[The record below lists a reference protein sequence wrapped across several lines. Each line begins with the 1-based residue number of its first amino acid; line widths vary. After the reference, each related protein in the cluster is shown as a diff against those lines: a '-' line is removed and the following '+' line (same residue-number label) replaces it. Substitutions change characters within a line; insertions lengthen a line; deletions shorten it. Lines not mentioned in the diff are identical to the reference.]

1 MKINRLAKRIMRSI
15 VPVFL
20 LAVMP
25 GNDSLAAPN
34 KPIRVLSTIKPIQ
47 LIVKQIGGD
56 HIKTSQLI
64 PNNASPHFYSLTPSA
79 IRKIKQAD
87 IIFRIGDNM
96 EIMLDPVFESLDT
109 RTRLVSLE
117 DQANIHHLTLS
128 EEHQHAHHHV
138 VPHAHEQ
145 DGHEED
151 HSDNQEN
158 QEEHQHKAYDP
169 HIWTSPYNAIAMAT
183 SIATTLGKLDPDN
196 APAYQS
202 NLENF
207 KRRIQS
213 ISQTLKKKLT
223 PLKSKPYI
231 VFHPSW
237 QYFAH
242 TFGLHQASVV
252 SLQES
257 ITPGIKN
264 LLQVRQ
270 KISTQNIH
278 CLFYGPEISQ
288 QRIQTLSE
296 KLDMN
301 KTYIDVLGS
310 TEKTYADW
318 LEKMGKQVESCLKF
332 RK

>member
-1 MKINRLAKRIMRSI
+1 MKVNRLAKRIMRSI

-25 GNDSLAAPN
+25 GNHSLAAQN
-34 KPIRVLSTIKPIQ
+34 RPIKVLSTIKPIQ
-47 LIVKQIGGD
+47 MLVKQIGGE
-56 HIKTSQLI
+56 HVKTSLLI
-64 PNNASPHFYSLTPSA
+64 PDNASPHFYSLTPSA

-87 IIFRIGDNM
+87 IIFRIGDTM
-96 EIMLDPVFESLDT
+96 EIMLNPVFESLHT
-109 RTRLVSLE
+109 RTRLVNLE

-128 EEHQHAHHHV
+128 AEHQHAHHHASSHI
-138 VPHAHEQ
+138 PEENNHEKE
-145 DGHEED
+145 DED
-151 HSDNQEN
+151 HDA
-158 QEEHQHKAYDP
+158 HQHKAYDP
-169 HIWTSPYNAIAMAT
+169 HIWTSPDNTIAMAT
-183 SIATTLGKLDPDN
+183 SITSILGKLDPDN

-202 NLENF
+202 NLENL
-207 KRRIQS
+207 KNRIQS

-223 PLKSKPYI
+223 PFKDTPYV

-242 TFGLHQASVV
+242 EFGLHQPSVV

-257 ITPGIKN
+257 ITPGIKS
-264 LLQVRQ
+264 LLKVRQ
-270 KISTQNIH
+270 KIAKQNIH

-301 KTYIDVLGS
+301 KTYIDVMGS
-310 TEKTYADW
+310 TEKTYPDW
-318 LEKMGKQVESCLKF
+318 LEKMGKQVETCLKP